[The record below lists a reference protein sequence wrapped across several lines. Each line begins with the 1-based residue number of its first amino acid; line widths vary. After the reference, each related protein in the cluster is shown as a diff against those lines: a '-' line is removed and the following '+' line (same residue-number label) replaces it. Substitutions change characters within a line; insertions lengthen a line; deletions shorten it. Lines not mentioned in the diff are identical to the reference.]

1 MKQSLNSTFNNINI
15 MVTQNHLTLKFYQNL
30 GKLFYSI
37 AAVDKEVRDT
47 EIIQLKECVR
57 KLWLNVDDLEDS
69 FGTDAAY
76 QIEIV
81 FDWLHSDNKLN
92 SKACYDDFINYKNDQ
107 NHLFTKTVK
116 RLILQTANA
125 IAESFSGKN
134 KSELILLTKLTN
146 DLNNE

>member
-1 MKQSLNSTFNNINI
+1 ME
-15 MVTQNHLTLKFYQNL
+15 TQNHLTLKFYQKL
-30 GKLFYSI
+30 GKLFYAV

-47 EIIQLKECVR
+47 EIIKLKECVR
-57 KLWLNVDDLEDS
+57 KLWLDVDDLEDS

-81 FDWLHSDNKLN
+81 FDWLHSDNELN
-92 SKACYDDFINYKNDQ
+92 SKACYDDFVNFKN
-107 NHLFTKTVK
+107 NHKDLFSKNIK
-116 RLILQTANA
+116 RRILQTANA